1 MLLGTTFAWF
11 TDSVTSA
18 NNIIKSGNLD
28 VELYYQMEE
37 WDDTRWDKVDADT
50 NVFKENTLWE
60 PGHTEVVKLK
70 VVNEGS
76 LALKYQLGVNVAS
89 ETGSKNVAGDDFKL
103 SDYIKYAIVE
113 GASSYSDSASAA
125 TAVDANANKLNV
137 AYDSGVINLEKG
149 TDKIV
154 TVVVYM
160 PETVGNEANYGKGE
174 AVPTINLG
182 INLAATQLNSE
193 KDSFGPNYDE
203 PAELPDVTVYNA
215 TELQNV
221 LSEATEDTTIVLAGD
236 ITEDITIAQKSDV
249 EVVID
254 GNGHKVTGGIVVD
267 GKSSTIRTAGV
278 VIQNVNFKANNIDED
293 ACINLGKSGNN
304 NTRYTCNVTVKNC
317 TFDVP
322 GKVAIK
328 SYTGGDKNL
337 TISNCTAKAGMHSL
351 VQVAGVDGL
360 VIENCKVYS
369 KNGINVNQSDNVKI
383 SGCTVD
389 TTGYAVRFGA
399 SSGNTG
405 TAEKYLIENCT
416 LKSACED
423 GDAVIIL
430 RGTAESATLTINNTT
445 IAGTTAITNSA
456 NATIVQ

>member
-1 MLLGTTFAWF
+1 MTNSKSTKGSLLVSSISLLLCFAMLLGTTFAWF
-11 TDSVTSA
+11 TDSVATA
-18 NNIIKSGNLD
+18 NNIITAGNLD
-28 VELYYQMEE
+28 VELYYMNDEVST
-37 WDDTRWDKVDADT
+37 WTKVDGDT

-193 KDSFGPNYDE
+193 KDSFGPDYDE

-215 TELQNV
+215 
-221 LSEATEDTTIVLAGD
+221 ADLADAITNAENGD
-236 ITEDITIAQKSDV
+236 VIALANDISGVNANTAIAVASGVDV
-249 EVVID
+249 TLD
-254 GNGHKVTGGIVVD
+254 LNGHKLAATADKTGNQELFLVKG
-267 GKSSTIRTAGV
+267 TM
-278 VIQNVNFKANNIDED
+278 
-293 ACINLGKSGNN
+293 
-304 NTRYTCNVTVKNC
+304 TVKNGSLEIVAQNNQGWNAMA
-317 TFDVP
+317 TIFDVT
-322 GKVAIK
+322 A
-328 SYTGGDKNL
+328 GGVLNL
-337 TISNCTAKAGMHSL
+337 ESVTANVSGTDMNFVVHL
-351 VQVAGVDGL
+351 NNWGEVTL
-360 VIENCKVYS
+360 
-369 KNGINVNQSDNVKI
+369 NVNNCDFTSTYVAVRAFNSGHDMNNVTIKNTDFHNGRMFWVHNYTSEGADNSTLNLNIYGNGNTK
-383 SGCTVD
+383 D
-389 TTGYAVRFGA
+389 NAKPVRFGF
-399 SSGNTG
+399 SNSVYYDING
-405 TAEKYLIENCT
+405 TQL
-416 LKSACED
+416 
-423 GDAVIIL
+423 
-430 RGTAESATLTINNTT
+430 
-445 IAGTTAITNSA
+445 
-456 NATIVQ
+456 